1 MSGDDKTPERQRLVF
16 SQPGTGSLLERNWKL
31 DILSGADA
39 GKSVVLKASPS
50 LLGAAPAA
58 ALVLT
63 DDTVSRY
70 HLEIDLFADGLRL
83 RDLDSTNGTFVS
95 DERVREAF
103 VEAGSTFALG
113 RTEIRASALDAAVL
127 FSPRPEPVLRLRDAL
142 AASTVMKRLFSAFEV
157 LADTP
162 SSVLLI
168 GEPGSGRAEC
178 ARLLHEL
185 GHRRDAP
192 FVRHRFEAGLSREA
206 ADAICFGLAD
216 AGAKSRGGLFQRADR
231 GTLLLEG
238 VENLPIDTQDRM
250 RETLETGELR
260 PEGTKERRR
269 ISVRVVT
276 SLRKDLA
283 KRSGIEPQL
292 LRRLSVVRLEIPP
305 LEQRRE
311 DIIPL
316 AQHFVFESG
325 SRVSLGADLS
335 KLLLTHTWTGNIDE
349 LRDAIRW
356 TIFPEGAGEP
366 FWETL
371 REVFVFETVEL
382 MGGDVSRASKN
393 LDVTALELWRY
404 LGRRE
409 FGFES
414 L

>member
-1 MSGDDKTPERQRLVF
+1 MSGDDKVSEQQRLVF
-16 SQPGTGSLLERNWKL
+16 SQPGSGSLLERSWKL
-31 DILSGADA
+31 EVLTGADA
-39 GKSVVLKASPS
+39 GKTVSLKASPS

-83 RDLDSTNGTFVS
+83 RDLDSTNGTFVGE
-95 DERVREAF
+95 ERVREAF
-103 VEAGSTFALG
+103 VEAGATFALG
-113 RTEIRASALDAAVL
+113 RTEVRAIAVDSAVL
-127 FSPRPEPVLRLRDAL
+127 FASKPEPVLRLRDAL
-142 AASTVMKRLFSAFEV
+142 AASTTMKRLFSAFEV

-162 SSVLLI
+162 SSVLLV

-185 GHRRDAP
+185 GHRREHP
-192 FVRHRFEAGLSREA
+192 FIRYRFEPGLSREA
-206 ADAICFGLAD
+206 ADAICFGLAE

-231 GTLLLEG
+231 GTLLCEG
-238 VENLPIDTQDRM
+238 VENLPLETQERM

-269 ISVRVVT
+269 VSVRVVT

-283 KRSGIEPQL
+283 KRSGIEPRL
-292 LRRLSVVRLEIPP
+292 LRRLSVVRLEIPA

-325 SRVSLGADLS
+325 SRVSIGPELS
-335 KLLLTHTWTGNIDE
+335 NLLLTHSWTGNIDE

-356 TIFPEGAGEP
+356 TLFPEGVGEP

-382 MGGDVSRASKN
+382 LGGDVSRASKN